1 MKKSISIWSFYGEH
15 DLQGKMRLAA
25 QSGFEGFEIDLT
37 EDGPLNFKST
47 AKDFAAIR
55 AMASQEG
62 VRLSGLASGLYWGAN
77 PASEDPAIRERAR
90 TVINRQVECAAA
102 LGIDAILVVPGTVGV
117 DFIPGCEVV
126 DYETAWTRAK
136 EFIAATLPAAERS
149 GVQLCVENVWNKF
162 LLSPL
167 EMAAFIDQFGS
178 EIVGSYFDVGNA
190 LASGYPEQWIR
201 ILGKRIRRVHFKDYR
216 RNVGSV
222 DGFCDLLSGDVDWKA
237 VVGSLRTAGYEGWV
251 AAEMIPPVPFYKHC
265 PDVLIEN
272 SSRAMDAIL
281 ALGR

>member
-1 MKKSISIWSFYGEH
+1 MKKSVSIWSFYGNH

-25 QSGFEGFEIDLT
+25 RSGFEGFEIDLT

-55 AMASQEG
+55 AMAEKEG

-77 PASEDPAIRERAR
+77 PASADAAIRDRAR
-90 TVINRQVECAAA
+90 QIIDRQISCAEA
-102 LGIDAILVVPGTVGV
+102 LGIDAILVVPGSVGV

-126 DYETAWTRAK
+126 DYEAAWNRAK
-136 EFIAATLPAAERS
+136 EFIAGAVPGAERA
-149 GVQLCVENVWNKF
+149 GVQLGIENVWNKF

-190 LASGYPEQWIR
+190 LATGYPEQWIR

-237 VVGSLRTAGYEGWV
+237 VVDSLRAAGYGGWV
-251 AAEMIPPVPFYKHC
+251 TAEMIPPVPFYKHC

-272 SSRAMDAIL
+272 TSRAMDAIL

>member
-1 MKKSISIWSFYGEH
+1 MKKSVSIWSFFGDH
-15 DLQGKMRLAA
+15 DLEGKMRLAS

-47 AKDFAAIR
+47 SEDFQAIR
-55 AMASQEG
+55 ALADRTG
-62 VRLSGLASGLYWGAN
+62 VRLSGLATGLYWGAN
-77 PASEDPAIRERAR
+77 PASSDPAVREQAR
-90 TVINRQVECAAA
+90 RIIERQIVCAEA

-117 DFIPGCEVV
+117 DFIPGSEVV
-126 DYETAWTRAK
+126 DYEVVWNRAK
-136 EFIAATLPAAERS
+136 DFIAAALPSAQRT
-149 GVQLCVENVWNKF
+149 GVHLGIENVWNKF

-178 EIVGSYFDVGNA
+178 GLVCSYFDVGNA
-190 LASGYPEQWIR
+190 LATGYPEQWIR

-237 VVGSLRTAGYEGWV
+237 VVEALRTTGYEGWIT
-251 AAEMIPPVPFYKHC
+251 AEMIPPVPFYKHC
-265 PDVLIEN
+265 PDVLIGN
-272 SSRAMDAIL
+272 TAKAMAAIL
-281 ALGR
+281 SL